1 MSVTPTSSSTSSTSS
16 ASSSATSSTDS
27 TSLTGSTLLG
37 ANGSLGNGTVI
48 DVNAILTKLDAVE
61 QAPIDAVQSKINQ
74 NNVAISDLGTLQSQI
89 SAFQT
94 TLQAFTDPL
103 SYSDK
108 TINSSDTTVATAAV
122 SSNTTAQ
129 AGNYALAVTSLASSY
144 SESFGGQGATYSI
157 ADPSLATVAGG
168 SGATPSM
175 ANFFGLTSGTTF
187 TLKSGTNAA
196 VTVDLSTSTTLNAV
210 RDFINQSTSTSG
222 IQAAVVDTGY
232 GYSLNI
238 STVAGGAANSIQTTM
253 GSSGS
258 GSTITPTISQN
269 GTDAIFTINGQSF
282 KSQSNTVLN
291 AIPGVQLQLQKA
303 GTPAVGSTPANP
315 VTSMITVTSSAADNA
330 QTLVSNMISAYNT
343 MMTSYQQL
351 SAYNSDPTKQ
361 GALYGDTTLAT
372 IMNSISY
379 SLMTGFTQADS
390 SGNQQPLLDNNGK
403 PVSMTSL
410 GIELQVDGT
419 VSFNSS
425 FFNNAISAGVFDKLA
440 QGFTSPTKTSVDS
453 AIGVSGSAYTGM
465 LATDVTG
472 LNNENTYLQSQVTD
486 MTTRKAA
493 QMAEYQ
499 TQYAALDA
507 LLYQLQSTNNALT
520 PTFNALNN
528 PVKTS

>member
-16 ASSSATSSTDS
+16 ASSSSSSSTAS

-122 SSNTTAQ
+122 SSNTSAQ

-168 SGATPSM
+168 TAPSM
-175 ANFFGLTSGTTF
+175 AKFFGLTSGTTF

-222 IQAAVVDTGY
+222 IQAAVVNTGY

-238 STVAGGAANSIQTTM
+238 STVAGGAASSIQTTM

-269 GTDAIFTINGQSF
+269 GTDAIFTVNSQSF
-282 KSQSNTVLN
+282 KSPSNTVLN

-379 SLMTGFTQADS
+379 SLMTGFTQADA

-440 QGFTSPTKTSVDS
+440 QGFTAPTKTSVDS

-528 PVKTS
+528 PVKTN

>member
-16 ASSSATSSTDS
+16 ASSSATSSTAS

-168 SGATPSM
+168 TAPSM

-222 IQAAVVDTGY
+222 IQAAVVNTGY

-238 STVAGGAANSIQTTM
+238 STVAGGAASSIQTTM
-253 GSSGS
+253 DSSGS
-258 GSTITPTISQN
+258 VSTITPTISQN
-269 GTDAIFTINGQSF
+269 GTDAIFTVNGQSF
-282 KSQSNTVLN
+282 KSPSNTVLN

-379 SLMTGFTQADS
+379 SLMTGFTQADA

-440 QGFTSPTKTSVDS
+440 QGFTAPTKTSVDS

-528 PVKTS
+528 PVKTN